1 MQDYNY
7 VNSNSFELTMEVS
20 CCKFPPASTLQGFW
34 EDNKK
39 SLLEFLKRVHT
50 GLTGF
55 VMDQNGQGK
64 LYLSPHEII
73 LVFA

>member
-1 MQDYNY
+1 
-7 VNSNSFELTMEVS
+7 MEVS
-20 CCKFPPASTLQGFW
+20 CCKFPEASTLQGFW

-39 SLLEFLKRVHT
+39 S
-50 GLTGF
+50 LTGF

-64 LYLSPHEII
+64 LYLSLHEMI